1 MAIWQILQRVRESNT
16 TLDTALLNCI
26 APPPLKRWLVRNRK
40 TQRQHFSVQAN
51 ERIIKWGKFKTGL
64 TLLSVVPSFILIETW
79 EWKWAHSVLR
89 LLFLLTRGFIPTQET
104 AFLNFFFYKA
114 AEVNDKTRGKN
125 KEVGKWLSYFVQSFV
140 VNYMNKLNWLREV
153 VRRIHACA
161 LSTVAE

>member
-1 MAIWQILQRVRESNT
+1 MAIWQILQRVHESNT

-26 APPPLKRWLVRNRK
+26 APPPLMRWLVRNRK
-40 TQRQHFSVQAN
+40 TQRQHFSVQA
-51 ERIIKWGKFKTGL
+51 IFIKWGKFKTGL
-64 TLLSVVPSFILIETW
+64 TLLSVVPRFILIETW

-104 AFLNFFFYKA
+104 AFLIIFFYKA
-114 AEVNDKTRGKN
+114 AEVNDKTRGKS
-125 KEVGKWLSYFVQSFV
+125 KKVGKWLSYFVQSFV

>member
-1 MAIWQILQRVRESNT
+1 MAIWQILQRVHESNT

-40 TQRQHFSVQAN
+40 TQRQHFSVQA
-51 ERIIKWGKFKTGL
+51 IFIKWGKFKTGL
-64 TLLSVVPSFILIETW
+64 TLLSVVPRFILIETW

-104 AFLNFFFYKA
+104 AFLIFFFFFFTKLL
-114 AEVNDKTRGKN
+114 KLTTKRGEN
-125 KEVGKWLSYFVQSFV
+125 KKVGKWLSYFVQSFV